1 MYKILLLII
10 KIIFVRATILTLPIP
25 LIMILICF
33 LIVNLRIYHFKCLLG
48 NYTFIFESYDLLRK
62 SLVLLSIWLIMLMII
77 AQKRVNYKKLLL
89 VNMIVLLVRLV
100 FTFNTTNIIIFYFF
114 FEWSLIPIFFIIIGW
129 GYQPERLKASLSLF
143 FYTLFASLPLLISIV
158 IIINWSG
165 SVKLRIIITQWMP
178 NFLWTITV
186 LAFLVKF
193 PIYFVHLWLPK
204 AHVEAPVSGSIIL
217 AGVLLKLGGYG
228 IIRLIRVTS
237 IRIIS
242 SQIIALALIGGGI
255 LGVLCIV
262 QRDIKVVIAYS
273 SVVHI
278 ALVIAGRLR
287 LTKWGFE
294 GVLIIIL
301 AHGVCSS
308 GIFAAANII
317 YERRHSRR
325 FFFNSGLL
333 NRRAIFRIV
342 WFVLIVANFG
352 GPFTYNL
359 LGEILLILNLSSLA
373 INSLSVVLFLSFFSA
388 AYRLILYRSTNQG
401 QTGNNN
407 SVLIKVRFSEMI
419 ILISHRWRLLFLCIF
434 MYMV

>member
-10 KIIFVRATILTLPIP
+10 KIIFVRVTILTLPIP
-25 LIMILICF
+25 LIGILICF

-89 VNMIVLLVRLV
+89 INMIVLLVRLV

-165 SVKLRIIITQWMP
+165 SVKLRIIITQGMP

-193 PIYFVHLWLPK
+193 PMYFVHLWLPK

-228 IIRLIRVTS
+228 IIRLIRVTN

-308 GIFAAANII
+308 GIFAAANMI

>member
-25 LIMILICF
+25 LIVILICF

-77 AQKRVNYKKLLL
+77 AQKRVNYKRLLL
-89 VNMIVLLVRLV
+89 INMIVLLARLV

-165 SVKLRIIITQWMP
+165 SVKLRIIITQGMP

-193 PIYFVHLWLPK
+193 PMYFVHLWLPK

-228 IIRLIRVTS
+228 IIRLIRVTN

-287 LTKWGFE
+287 VTKWGFE

-308 GIFAAANII
+308 GIFAAANMI

-359 LGEILLILNLSSLA
+359 LGEILLILNLSSLT
-373 INSLSVVLFLSFFSA
+373 INSLSVILFLSFFSA

-407 SVLIKVRFSEMI
+407 SALTKVRFSEMI

>member
-10 KIIFVRATILTLPIP
+10 KIIFVRTTILTLPIP
-25 LIMILICF
+25 LIVILICF
-33 LIVNLRIYHFKCLLG
+33 LIFNLRVYHFKCLLG

-77 AQKRVNYKKLLL
+77 TQKRVNYKKLLFI
-89 VNMIVLLVRLV
+89 NMIVLLVRLV

-165 SVKLRIIITQWMP
+165 SVKLRIIITQGMP

-193 PIYFVHLWLPK
+193 PMYFVHLWLPK

-228 IIRLIRVTS
+228 IIRLIRVTN

-308 GIFAAANII
+308 GIFAAANMI

-333 NRRAIFRIV
+333 NRRAVFRIA

-359 LGEILLILNLSSLA
+359 LGEILLILNLSSLT
-373 INSLSVVLFLSFFSA
+373 IYSLSVILFLSFFSA

>member
-10 KIIFVRATILTLPIP
+10 KIIFVRVTILTLPIP
-25 LIMILICF
+25 LIVILICF
-33 LIVNLRIYHFKCLLG
+33 LIVNLRIYHFKYLLG

-89 VNMIVLLVRLV
+89 INMIVLLVRLV

-165 SVKLRIIITQWMP
+165 SVKLRIIITQGMP

-193 PIYFVHLWLPK
+193 PMYFVHLWLPK

-228 IIRLIRVTS
+228 IIRLIRVTN

-308 GIFAAANII
+308 GIFAAANMI

>member
-25 LIMILICF
+25 LIVILICF

-89 VNMIVLLVRLV
+89 INMIVLLVRLV

-165 SVKLRIIITQWMP
+165 SVKLRIIITQGMP

-193 PIYFVHLWLPK
+193 PMYFVHLWLPK

-228 IIRLIRVTS
+228 IIRLIRVTN

-308 GIFAAANII
+308 GIFAAANMI

-359 LGEILLILNLSSLA
+359 LGEILLILNLSSLT
-373 INSLSVVLFLSFFSA
+373 INSLSVILFLSFFSA

>member
-25 LIMILICF
+25 LIVILICF

-77 AQKRVNYKKLLL
+77 AQKRVNYKRLLL
-89 VNMIVLLVRLV
+89 INMIVLLARLV

-165 SVKLRIIITQWMP
+165 SVKLRIIITQGMP

-193 PIYFVHLWLPK
+193 PMYFVHLWLPK

-228 IIRLIRVTS
+228 IIRLIRVTN

-287 LTKWGFE
+287 VTKWGFE

-308 GIFAAANII
+308 GIFAAANMI

-333 NRRAIFRIV
+333 NRRAIFRII

-359 LGEILLILNLSSLA
+359 LGEILLILNLSSLT
-373 INSLSVVLFLSFFSA
+373 INSLSVILFLSFFSA

-407 SVLIKVRFSEMI
+407 SALIKVRFSEMI

>member
-33 LIVNLRIYHFKCLLG
+33 LIVNLRVYHFKCLLG
-48 NYTFIFESYDLLRK
+48 NYTFIFESYDLLSK

-89 VNMIVLLVRLV
+89 INMIVLLVRLV

-165 SVKLRIIITQWMP
+165 SVKLRIIITQGMP

-228 IIRLIRVTS
+228 IIRLIRVTN

-308 GIFAAANII
+308 GIFAAANMI

-333 NRRAIFRIV
+333 NRRAIFRIA

-359 LGEILLILNLSSLA
+359 LGEILLILNLSSLT
-373 INSLSVVLFLSFFSA
+373 INSLSVILFLSFFSA

-401 QTGNNN
+401 QIGNNN

>member
-10 KIIFVRATILTLPIP
+10 KIIFVRVTILTLPIP
-25 LIMILICF
+25 LIGILICF
-33 LIVNLRIYHFKCLLG
+33 LIVNLRIYHFKYLLG

-77 AQKRVNYKKLLL
+77 AQKRVNYKRLLL
-89 VNMIVLLVRLV
+89 INMIVLLVRLV
-100 FTFNTTNIIIFYFF
+100 LTFNTTNIIIFYFF

-165 SVKLRIIITQWMP
+165 SVKLRIIITQGMP

-193 PIYFVHLWLPK
+193 PMYFVHLWLPK

-228 IIRLIRVTS
+228 IIRLIRVTN

>member
-10 KIIFVRATILTLPIP
+10 KIIFVRTTILTLPIP
-25 LIMILICF
+25 LIVILICF
-33 LIVNLRIYHFKCLLG
+33 LIFNLRVYHFKCLLG
-48 NYTFIFESYDLLRK
+48 NYTFMFESYDLLRK

-77 AQKRVNYKKLLL
+77 TQKRVNYKKLLL
-89 VNMIVLLVRLV
+89 INMIVLLVRLV

-165 SVKLRIIITQWMP
+165 SVKLRIIITQGMP

-193 PIYFVHLWLPK
+193 PMYFVHLWLPK

-228 IIRLIRVTS
+228 IIRLIRVTN

-308 GIFAAANII
+308 GIFAAANMI

-359 LGEILLILNLSSLA
+359 LGEILLILNLSSLT
-373 INSLSVVLFLSFFSA
+373 INSLSVILFLSFFSA

>member
-33 LIVNLRIYHFKCLLG
+33 LIVNLRVYHFKCLLG
-48 NYTFIFESYDLLRK
+48 NYTFIFESYDLLSK

-165 SVKLRIIITQWMP
+165 SVKLRIIITQGIP

-308 GIFAAANII
+308 GIFAAANMI

-359 LGEILLILNLSSLA
+359 LGEILLILNLSSLT
-373 INSLSVVLFLSFFSA
+373 INSLSVILFLSFFSA

-401 QTGNNN
+401 QIGNNN
-407 SVLIKVRFSEMI
+407 SVLTKVRFSEMI

>member
-33 LIVNLRIYHFKCLLG
+33 LIVNLRVYHFKCLLG

-89 VNMIVLLVRLV
+89 INMIVLLVRLV

-165 SVKLRIIITQWMP
+165 SVKLRIIITQGMP

-228 IIRLIRVTS
+228 IIRLIRVTN

-308 GIFAAANII
+308 GIFAAANMI

-333 NRRAIFRIV
+333 NRRAIFRIA

-359 LGEILLILNLSSLA
+359 LGEILLILNLSSLT
-373 INSLSVVLFLSFFSA
+373 INSLSVILFLSFFSA

-401 QTGNNN
+401 QIGNNN

>member
-33 LIVNLRIYHFKCLLG
+33 LIVNLRVYHFKCLLG
-48 NYTFIFESYDLLRK
+48 NYTFIFESYDLLSK

-77 AQKRVNYKKLLL
+77 AQKRVNYKRLLL
-89 VNMIVLLVRLV
+89 INMIVLLVRLV
-100 FTFNTTNIIIFYFF
+100 LTFNTTNIIIFYFF

-165 SVKLRIIITQWMP
+165 SVKLRIIITQGMP

-193 PIYFVHLWLPK
+193 PMYFVHLWLPK

-228 IIRLIRVTS
+228 IIRLIRVTN

-401 QTGNNN
+401 QIGNNN
-407 SVLIKVRFSEMI
+407 SVLTKVRFSEMI